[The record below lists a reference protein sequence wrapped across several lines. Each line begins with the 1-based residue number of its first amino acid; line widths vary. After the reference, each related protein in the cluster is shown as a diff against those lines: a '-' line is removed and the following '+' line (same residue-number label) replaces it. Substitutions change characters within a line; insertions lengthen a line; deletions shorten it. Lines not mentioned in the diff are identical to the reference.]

1 MTKRSMWAL
10 SCAGAVAAVA
20 MQLYAQA
27 PTAQIPVYNFRS
39 AEDTRRFGMRPEDI
53 RAGVKPD
60 YSRLREQAVVIPAK
74 GQVHMIAGVGG
85 NVAMLVGDEGV
96 VLVDTG
102 AEAAAARVIS
112 AYQGMTTR
120 PLRWVI
126 NTSVDDDHTGGN
138 EVVAKTGLPGN
149 GAGAPAPGGGGG
161 GGRGG
166 GLNVP
171 TATIVAHEAVLNR
184 MAAPTG
190 QQSNR
195 PVGAWPSSTFFTPKK
210 TLFFNDEPIEIVH
223 VPSGHSDGD
232 LIVHFRRSDVIA
244 AGDIYATDRFPQFD
258 VARGGSIQGVIDGL
272 NRIIDMT
279 VPAFNMQGGT
289 LVIPGHGRLSNEA
302 DVVEYRDMV
311 TIIKERIQDMVQKRM
326 TLAQVRA
333 ARPAFDYER
342 IYGTASWTGDMFVE
356 AIFNVLSRPAGRG
369 AAR

>member
-1 MTKRSMWAL
+1 
-10 SCAGAVAAVA
+10 
-20 MQLYAQA
+20 
-27 PTAQIPVYNFRS
+27 
-39 AEDTRRFGMRPEDI
+39 
-53 RAGVKPD
+53 
-60 YSRLREQAVVIPAK
+60 
-74 GQVHMIAGVGG
+74 
-85 NVAMLVGDEGV
+85 MLVGDEGV

-102 AEAAAARVIS
+102 AEAAAERVVR
-112 AYQGMTTR
+112 AYQEMTTR
-120 PLRWVI
+120 PLRWII

-138 EVVAKTGLPGN
+138 EAVAKTGLPGN
-149 GAGAPAPGGGGG
+149 GGGGGG

-166 GLNVP
+166 GGNP
-171 TATIVAHEAVLNR
+171 PIATIVAHEAVLNR

-195 PVGAWPSSTFFTPKK
+195 PVGAWPQSTFFTPKK

-223 VPSGHSDGD
+223 IPSGHSDGD
-232 LIVHFRRSDVIA
+232 LIVHFRKSDVIA

-272 NRIIDMT
+272 NRIIDIT

-311 TIIKERIQDMVQKRM
+311 TIIKDRIQDMVTKRM

-333 ARPAFDYER
+333 ARPALDYER
-342 IYGTASWTGDMFVE
+342 IYGTASWTGDMFIE
-356 AIFNVLSRPAGRG
+356 AIFNDLSRPAAR